1 MSQLSPF
8 TFTQPLLIN
17 SYFSARRP
25 KKPDDTINIHLLRNI
40 AKNEDGKNA
49 VVELTIQLNKAGDVE
64 NEDPCFVAEVM
75 MQSTFSWSEDMG
87 EELVN
92 SLLNTN
98 APALLVSY
106 ARPIFANLTSAS
118 PFPTYNLPFL
128 NMMEIFKKDQQE
140 T

>member
-25 KKPDDTINIHLLRNI
+25 KKPDDTINIHLHKNI
-40 AKNEDGKNA
+40 VKNEHEKSA
-49 VVELTIQLNKAGDVE
+49 IVELTVQLNKAGDVE

-75 MQSTFSWSEDMG
+75 LQSTFSWP
-87 EELVN
+87 EELEEEKAN
-92 SLLNTN
+92 SLLNIN

-128 NMMEIFKKDQQE
+128 NMIEIFKDDQQE
-140 T
+140 